1 MVGASFGSKGAYLSV
16 LSTMLVVLC
25 GTIPADI
32 VSAQETVLSVDVEN
46 GDTIFSNYN
55 VSQGDYFTVEVE
67 CQSCETVLYLNG
79 QEIDRDFITSH
90 GMVNTSGILNL
101 TITSN
106 IQDKV
111 NYAVVADIS
120 DMNIQSRPS
129 PQQEVNLLNPHT
141 CKMISQCIDF
151 SQEQISTNSPNNL
164 SNSEHYSKGVLD
176 SQSSE
181 YISIPVMGGESLELN
196 LLHSTADLEIDIYYQ
211 NDTIEEPLG
220 RIIDYDTP
228 KSLFLSTSSEFLYFD
243 DSGRIIVKLSSETSE
258 TLWILQHIIHSKINN
273 EVINVSQTDDIFG
286 HGEMDVVMEVTGNTA
301 LVIQSP
307 NDNLN
312 VTYWSLFEG
321 QWVLLKQQQSIL
333 ESHYIYSL
341 PESTAVKLEF
351 IGNMYTVALSTDDYS
366 DINSGLEA
374 PSVPP
379 MNKDTDNS
387 SWPVIDIT
395 KSINNGQFTTSI
407 NDISD
412 VYAIEIEAWED
423 SIHFL
428 KFSISGDIAN
438 LEVELIS
445 KNQETWEDIETK
457 TRQYSQG
464 KLEVALEVPRGT
476 HYLRVTNLANISQ
489 GTWGDYQSPLTYT
502 IETTYELVEEGE
514 EPWFPPDENA
524 EKWGSVARWIMGFFL
539 LTPAAYLVY
548 SHKRNQGLANEM
560 RIKKQRLE
568 FLKQRLDSGKTPQ
581 SNRKLI
587 TRSLTAISMLDWE
600 DACAAW
606 GPAEAN
612 YRTENIAI
620 AAWKLD
626 ERIAKNTDAW
636 PIIVGINVIKGNWD
650 ICALRL
656 DSPEGQAWNVR
667 AVTPKFLFA
676 GEEVFLD
683 TMVEGN
689 KTFLSLEISS
699 TSNAVDIEINGRLD
713 GTPSASRIPS
723 TIYREIKGEE

>member
-1 MVGASFGSKGAYLSV
+1 M
-16 LSTMLVVLC
+16 
-25 GTIPADI
+25 
-32 VSAQETVLSVDVEN
+32 
-46 GDTIFSNYN
+46 
-55 VSQGDYFTVEVE
+55 
-67 CQSCETVLYLNG
+67 
-79 QEIDRDFITSH
+79 
-90 GMVNTSGILNL
+90 
-101 TITSN
+101 
-106 IQDKV
+106 
-111 NYAVVADIS
+111 
-120 DMNIQSRPS
+120 
-129 PQQEVNLLNPHT
+129 
-141 CKMISQCIDF
+141 
-151 SQEQISTNSPNNL
+151 
-164 SNSEHYSKGVLD
+164 
-176 SQSSE
+176 
-181 YISIPVMGGESLELN
+181 
-196 LLHSTADLEIDIYYQ
+196 
-211 NDTIEEPLG
+211 
-220 RIIDYDTP
+220 
-228 KSLFLSTSSEFLYFD
+228 YFD

-387 SWPVIDIT
+387 SWPVIDIS

-489 GTWGDYQSPLTYT
+489 GTWGDYQSPLTDT

-656 DSPEGQAWNVR
+656 DSPEGQAWDVR